1 MNPTRAISNGIRS
14 MSASWLI
21 AGWGLVASGCMGPDV
36 DPEVDVDTG
45 TTHALI
51 TVDYRVT
58 NAGEEGSD
66 KEIQAAALAGFAR
79 IPLGVDAQAVL
90 TLAGW
95 NLELPQPGSCLALS
109 ADRDQN
115 TPLAPIERVEL
126 LEVGDV
132 VVSAGGDETLLAP
145 RAFAGGDV
153 LTGVLY
159 TSRDLNAEP
168 FPPGESYTIQTSGG
182 ALPPLEL
189 EADAPAALSNV
200 TLGGVTLNDAN
211 TVALGD
217 PLDITW
223 AVGATGDVLYVE
235 LVSGD
240 GLNATRCAFRDEDGA
255 GTIPEGSFAA
265 AGDGS
270 LSVHRLRTLPIEGNG
285 IQGELRFDIEQL
297 VNVVFE
303 G

>member
-1 MNPTRAISNGIRS
+1 MNSTRSVSSGIRLV
-14 MSASWLI
+14 SASWFV
-21 AGWGLVASGCMGPDV
+21 AGWGVIASACIGPDV
-36 DPEVDVDTG
+36 DPEVDVDSG

-51 TVDYRVT
+51 AVDHRVT
-58 NAGEEGSD
+58 SFGKDASEP
-66 KEIQAAALAGFAR
+66 EIQAAALAGFAR
-79 IPLGVDAQAVL
+79 IPLGVDAEAVL

-95 NLELPQPGSCLALS
+95 NLELPPPGRCLALS
-109 ADRDQN
+109 ADRDQH

-132 VVSAGGDETLLAP
+132 VVSAGDDETLLAP

-153 LTGVLY
+153 LTGVIY

-168 FPPGESYTIQTSGG
+168 FPPGESYAIRTGGG
-182 ALPPLEL
+182 ALPPIEL
-189 EADAPAALSNV
+189 EGDAPATPSNV
-200 TLGGVTLNDAN
+200 TLAGIPLDDAHV
-211 TVALGD
+211 VALGE
-217 PLDITW
+217 PLDFTW
-223 AVGATGDVLYVE
+223 AVGATGDLLYVE

-240 GLNATRCAFRDEDGA
+240 GLNATRCSFRDEDGA

-270 LSVHRLRTLPIEGNG
+270 LSVHRLRSLPIEGNG